1 MSSERQVPAE
11 DASLI
16 MPRHLGAG
24 EEAKGPGGW
33 SMTHQ
38 QDHPIPLSASS
49 LPVTH
54 CSGSLGK
61 VSPKEQQQR
70 PPYLPSVL
78 GFPFPPWPLL
88 FILCYFLR
96 PAVLCLSR
104 GILGSVGKGQYWA
117 VSRRRT
123 GFGFSLLCTQREDSY
138 SMGLLIH
145 SSNTYSAPFGSLW
158 FAGCGVGRQ
167 AGCWCWWL

>member
-1 MSSERQVPAE
+1 MLSSPFFSLPQVHAVPQLALLTHSDNGIMSSERQVPAE

-33 SMTHQ
+33 RMTHQ

-88 FILCYFLR
+88 FILCYFPEACSALPVPGNSGVCR
-96 PAVLCLSR
+96 KRTVLGCVQKKNWVWFLFTLHSE
-104 GILGSVGKGQYWA
+104 GGQ
-117 VSRRRT
+117 
-123 GFGFSLLCTQREDSY
+123 L
-138 SMGLLIH
+138 
-145 SSNTYSAPFGSLW
+145 
-158 FAGCGVGRQ
+158 
-167 AGCWCWWL
+167 